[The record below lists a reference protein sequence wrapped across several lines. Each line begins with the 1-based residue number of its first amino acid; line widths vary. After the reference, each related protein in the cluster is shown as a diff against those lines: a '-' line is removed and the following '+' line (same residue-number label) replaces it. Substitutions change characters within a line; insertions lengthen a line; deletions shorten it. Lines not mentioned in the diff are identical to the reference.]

1 MWRSIALMS
10 VARSRHAAV
19 RLPDGRVLVVG
30 GTDSSNHGLRLAE
43 VFDPRTDSWKPVRS
57 MAVAR
62 AYPGAQLL
70 ADGRV
75 IVFGGSDSGVLYA
88 SAEIYDPANDVWSAA
103 PDMPIATDGL
113 SSVRLAN
120 GQIVVIAGRQLEVYN
135 PAGVPGGS
143 PRPRLPIQL
152 PGFSKGVFS
161 SWLLVATLAM
171 LLGLGLLLAAG
182 VRPGWSPA
190 RGLGSAGLQVGG
202 VVMTAML
209 LLIVAGKDVAYA
221 PLPGSG
227 QPAEYWFLSR
237 PVGQEVIDASLLSL
251 QLMAMAAA
259 WSSLAGLV
267 GAIWVTSWRRRRLF
281 WLDLFAAL
289 IWIAPTFLIAILVQE
304 IQAAIAGHTGLV
316 IAAGFGA
323 VNPVQVI
330 WAAVVLGIR
339 PMAYFYRHG
348 RSILER
354 ESSLDYARTAES
366 KGLDWSRVVR
376 RHLLRAGGSSLI
388 STWLNSFRLM
398 IGSLCLVEYFFGY
411 PGLGRVLALSLGVP
425 QGGRVSVHPDLAL
438 GLVLVLAATLV
449 AAEQSAGWLR
459 LRLDPRLREPVVVR

>member
-1 MWRSIALMS
+1 
-10 VARSRHAAV
+10 
-19 RLPDGRVLVVG
+19 
-30 GTDSSNHGLRLAE
+30 
-43 VFDPRTDSWKPVRS
+43 

-70 ADGRV
+70 ADRRV
-75 IVFGGSDSGVLYA
+75 IVFGGADTARGVRYA
-88 SAEIYDPANDVWSAA
+88 SAEIYDPANDVWSAT
-103 PDMPIATDGL
+103 PDIPIATDGA
-113 SSVRLAN
+113 SSVRLAD
-120 GQIVVIAGRQLEVYN
+120 GQIVVIAGRQLDVYN
-135 PAGVPGGS
+135 PTGVPGGS
-143 PRPRLPIQL
+143 PGSRLPVHL
-152 PGFSKGVFS
+152 PEFSTGAFS
-161 SWLLVATLAM
+161 TWLLVAALAM
-171 LLGLGLLLAAG
+171 VLGLGLTLAAG
-182 VRPGWSPA
+182 GRRGWSPA

-202 VVMTAML
+202 VVMTAIL

-227 QPAEYWFLSR
+227 QPAEYWFLGR
-237 PVGQEVIDASLLSL
+237 PVAQEVIDASLLSL

-281 WLDLFAAL
+281 WLDLVAAL

-316 IAAGFGA
+316 VAAGFGA

-388 STWLNSFRLM
+388 SAWLNSFRLM
-398 IGSLCLVEYFFGY
+398 IGSLALVEYFFGY